1 MGIEVRTL
9 AVGHGQSQPKE
20 PHYVASQFHPHEI
33 VQVNTSGP
41 QRHGVFKAVNRTSAG
56 TTTIT
61 SPDGLGAIVV
71 TDLLISAKKAANSDV
86 SVQFS
91 DAGANTVIIFL
102 ADSINSDFNL
112 AIPFVGLFRGW
123 QDADLELVTTGNV
136 VATVTAG
143 YMKVPD
149 GLPFT
154 EWDALR

>member
-1 MGIEVRTL
+1 MPLEVRTL
-9 AVGHGQSQPKE
+9 AIGHGQSQPKE
-20 PHYVASQFHPHEI
+20 AHYVASQFHPHEI

-56 TTTIT
+56 TTIIT

-71 TDLLISAKKAANSDV
+71 TDLLISAKKAATSDV
-86 SVQFS
+86 AVQFN
-91 DAGANTVIIFL
+91 GGGNTVIIFL

-149 GLPFT
+149 GLPFS

>member
-1 MGIEVRTL
+1 MPIQVQL
-9 AVGHGQSQPKE
+9 VVADHGSIKE
-20 PHYVASQFHPHEI
+20 AHYVRSQFLPDQL
-33 VQVNTSGP
+33 VPVTTTGP

-61 SPDGLGAIVV
+61 SPDEQGSIIV
-71 TDLLISAKKAANSDV
+71 TDLILSVKKAATSDV
-86 SVQFS
+86 TIQF
-91 DAGANTVIIFL
+91 DDGVNTIIIFL
-102 ADSINSDFNL
+102 ADSITSDFNI

-136 VATVTAG
+136 VATATCG

-149 GLPFT
+149 GLPFA

>member
-1 MGIEVRTL
+1 MSVDIRAL
-9 AVGHGQSQPKE
+9 ARGHRQSVTKE
-20 PHYVASQFHPHEI
+20 PHFVASQFHPEEI
-33 VQVNTSGP
+33 VPVFTSGP

-61 SPDGLGAIVV
+61 TPDDQGAIVV
-71 TDLLISAKKAANSDV
+71 TDIIISAKKAATSDV
-86 SVQFS
+86 KIQFDDGS
-91 DAGANTVIIFL
+91 NTVIIFL

-112 AIPFVGLFRGW
+112 TIPLVGLFRGW

-136 VATVTAG
+136 VATVTCG

-149 GLPFT
+149 GLLFA